1 MNGINAP
8 KETTEKSLNHQ
19 SHENSEKMIIYEPR
33 RESSS
38 DTETTRALI
47 LDFPA
52 SRNVRHH
59 HLLFRLPGL

>member
-8 KETTEKSLNHQ
+8 KETTEKSLNRQ

-47 LDFPA
+47 LDLPA